1 MYASRFDRDFNI
13 AYKVDNS
20 IGNDPTNWL
29 IILLLIMWYIFI
41 ICDIYILIVCWSGV
55 TIERVVIGV
64 TEYVEYEYINGLYD
78 RVHCYD
84 V

>member
-41 ICDIYILIVCWSGV
+41 ICDIYILRVCWSGV

-78 RVHCYD
+78 WVHCYD